1 MVAVNGDAM
10 NVVSLHILRIPTSFA
25 ERMYNLAHTLAD
37 NEIRGFASY
46 PIDAIT
52 GRITTPHVDS
62 SLYPLYMKSAH
73 QQVLFGSPAFPSAH

>member
-37 NEIRGFASY
+37 NEIRDPWLRQLSN
-46 PIDAIT
+46 
-52 GRITTPHVDS
+52 
-62 SLYPLYMKSAH
+62 
-73 QQVLFGSPAFPSAH
+73 